1 MTVVNGGKLLIF
13 KPTLLRVIGWTCIL
27 FFLFGATGAWR
38 AGAAKAALVFLFF
51 IGLGAY
57 IVLFSG
63 TLEMNSETIIY
74 RTPLARYQIRWDE
87 VTRIE
92 LDRAGSNIVFW
103 GENKSL
109 AALGPYLW
117 QGADRTDMLL
127 LVAAQIDKLGI
138 NVQQS
143 EKAGFR
149 MSKNTKVRIDR

>member
-1 MTVVNGGKLLIF
+1 M
-13 KPTLLRVIGWTCIL
+13 
-27 FFLFGATGAWR
+27 
-38 AGAAKAALVFLFF
+38 VFVP
-51 IGLGAY
+51 LGAY
-57 IVLFSG
+57 ILLFSG

-92 LDRAGSNIVFW
+92 LDRVGSNIVFW
-103 GENKSL
+103 GENKRL
-109 AALGPYLW
+109 VALGPYFW

-127 LVAAQIDKLGI
+127 LIAAQIDKLGI

-149 MSKNTKVRIDR
+149 LSKNTKMRV